1 VSEKK
6 WNIWT
11 GENAPWWA
19 TLGML
24 ILWCAVAWKA
34 HVRNNHL
41 VMIFASLG
49 AFWNLNKLL
58 DGSK

>member
-1 VSEKK
+1 MSEKK

-41 VMIFASLG
+41 VMILTIIYLTSERVKSG
-49 AFWNLNKLL
+49 TN
-58 DGSK
+58 